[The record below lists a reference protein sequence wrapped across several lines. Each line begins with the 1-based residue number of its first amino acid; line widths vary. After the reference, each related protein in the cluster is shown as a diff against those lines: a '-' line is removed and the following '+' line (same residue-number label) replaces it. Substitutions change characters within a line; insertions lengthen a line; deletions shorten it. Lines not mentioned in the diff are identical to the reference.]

1 MVFIYVLLLTSNK
14 YYIGKTNN
22 PDIRLDSHFNSNGS
36 KWTKIYKPIKVY
48 ELISNCDAYDEDKY
62 TLKYMEKKGIDNVRG
77 GSFSQ
82 VELSDEY
89 INIISRMI
97 KGATDKCFNC
107 GESDHFVLGCIKSKM
122 QSKMQEY
129 LKDIN
134 TENIQEKRA
143 LLNLVYE
150 KVIELNNIIK
160 ITDFISMSDLPE
172 IKKESRFMIKL
183 NNLRYENQKIY
194 EEFIHRPVLVEA
206 DDPFRYFTPGTPS
219 KRSRQD
225 RVRQGRVRQG
235 EIQLKIKALEKE
247 YGYDARKSM
256 FWEERI
262 RRVTKSISSE
272 NPSFPKDIVIL
283 GLELIKFNLVKKK
296 RLKEFYEEYYSEDFI
311 KELLS
316 KLYEKEIEIIELSL
330 ISKK

>member
-36 KWTKIYKPIKVY
+36 EWTKIYKPIKVY

-62 TLKYMEKKGIDNVRG
+62 TLKYMEKEGIDNVRG

-82 VELSDEY
+82 VELSDEN

-107 GESDHFVLGCIKSKM
+107 GESGHFVLDCIKSKM
-122 QSKMQEY
+122 QSKIQEY

-134 TENIQEKRA
+134 NENIQEKRF

-150 KVIELNNIIK
+150 NVIELNNIIK

-172 IKKESRFMIKL
+172 IKKESQDIIKS
-183 NNLRYENQKIY
+183 NNLRQEEQKLN
-194 EEFIHRPVLVEA
+194 EELQKLMLFERNHHTDR
-206 DDPFRYFTPGTPS
+206 
-219 KRSRQD
+219 RSGGHKSINYRISRKD
-225 RVRQGRVRQG
+225 LTLKMR
-235 EIQLKIKALEKE
+235 EIQLKMQEFKNINNMSRNNMSWKN
-247 YGYDARKSM
+247 
-256 FWEERI
+256 RI
-262 RRVTKSISSE
+262 SRVHITDQFK
-272 NPSFPKDIVIL
+272 PCQYKDIVIL
-283 GLELIKFNLVKKK
+283 GLELIKVNLENKR
-296 RLKEFYEEYYSEDFI
+296 RLKEIYDEYYSEDFI

-316 KLYEKEIEIIELSL
+316 NLYEKEIEIIELSL
-330 ISKK
+330 LSKK